1 MNARKII
8 GLIAAIMLWLP
19 NPSFAQ
25 DRLTPELLWQFKR
38 VSGPAVSPDGSR
50 FVYGIRQYDLEEN
63 RGNTDLWMM
72 SADGGSPRQIT
83 NTPGNEF
90 NYTWRPDGRAI
101 GFLSS
106 QSGSVQLWEMSPDGS
121 DVRQVSDVD
130 GGIGNFSYSPD
141 GSHVAFTRNVKLDET
156 PNEIHPDLPLAN
168 ARIIDELMFRHWDT
182 WHDYTYSHL
191 FVAEY
196 GDGGLGEPIDVMPG
210 ERYDTPLSPFGGG
223 EQIGW
228 SADGRT
234 IAYTS
239 KKVTGAAYAVSTN
252 SEIYIY
258 DLDDGSTTNLTEG
271 MMGYDTE
278 PRFSP
283 DGRYIAWLSMERDGY
298 EADRNRLFVQEL
310 AGGSPRELTVGF
322 DQDVQSPEWGAD
334 SQSIYFTSDIRGT
347 IQLYVA
353 SVVGGQGSRSQIR
366 KITEGV
372 HNYGGFGLAE
382 GSGRS
387 GGPDSTDIIT
397 SRTSMSAPADIY
409 NVDPATGT
417 ATQLTFANSD
427 VLDRITMGR
436 VEERIVRTTDHK
448 EMPTWVIYPPD
459 FDPGRQYPALLYAK
473 GGPQGAMSQSF
484 SYRWNF
490 QMMAAN
496 GYIIIAPQRRG
507 SSSLGQEWEEQISG
521 DWGGQAMQ
529 DLLSA
534 IDDLAREPYVD
545 ADRLGAVGASFG
557 GYSVFWLA
565 GNHAGRFKAFISH
578 DGLFNLESMY
588 GSTEEMFFVNFD
600 MGGPYW
606 ENADTY
612 RRFSPHLFVASWDTP
627 ILIVQG
633 GQNFRVPET
642 ESMQAFTAAQLR
654 GIPSR
659 LLYFPEENHWVSSA
673 QNGILWQRTFF
684 DWLDRYLK

>member
-1 MNARKII
+1 VNKKRII
-8 GLIAAIMLWLP
+8 SVIAGAMLWV
-19 NPSFAQ
+19 PSPSSAQ
-25 DRLTPELLWQFKR
+25 DRLTPELLWQLKR
-38 VSGPAVSPDGSR
+38 VSGPAVSPDGSQ
-50 FVYGIRQYDLEEN
+50 FVYGIRQYDIEAN
-63 RGNTDLWMM
+63 RGSTDLWIM
-72 SADGGSPRQIT
+72 SVEGGSPQQLT
-83 NTPGNEF
+83 NTPASEF
-90 NYTWRPDGRAI
+90 NYTWRPDGRRI

-106 QSGSVQLWEMSPDGS
+106 QSGSAQLWEMNPDGS
-121 DVRQVSDVD
+121 GVRQVTDID

-141 GSHVAFTRNVKLDET
+141 SGHIAFTRAVMLDET
-156 PNEIHPDLPLAN
+156 ANEIHPDLPLAN
-168 ARIIDELMFRHWDT
+168 ARIIDELMYRHWDT

-191 FVAEY
+191 FVAAY
-196 GDGGLGEPIDVMPG
+196 SDGGVGEPIDVMPG
-210 ERYDTPLSPFGGG
+210 ERHDTPLSPFGGG

-228 SADGRT
+228 SADGSK

-239 KKVTGAAYAVSTN
+239 KKMTGAAYAVSTN
-252 SEIYIY
+252 SEIYVY
-258 DLDDGSTTNLTEG
+258 DLESRSTTNLTDG

-283 DGRYIAWLSMERDGY
+283 DGRQIAWLSMERDGY

-310 AGGSPRELTVGF
+310 AGGTPRELTVGF
-322 DQDVQSPEWGAD
+322 DQDVHSPEWGAD
-334 SQSIYFTSDIRGT
+334 GQSIYFTSDVRGT
-347 IQLYVA
+347 VQFYVT
-353 SVVGGQGSRSQIR
+353 SVPGGQTSAGQIR
-366 KITEGV
+366 KITDGV
-372 HNYGGFGLAE
+372 HNYGGFGLTNSA
-382 GSGRS
+382 
-387 GGPDSTDIIT
+387 GGTGIIA

-409 NVDPATGT
+409 SVDPTTGA

-427 VLDRITMGR
+427 ILDRITMGR
-436 VEERIVRTTDHK
+436 VEERIVRTTDHE
-448 EMPTWVIYPPD
+448 EMPTWVIYPPG
-459 FDPGRQYPALLYAK
+459 FDPDRQYPTLLYAK

-490 QMMAAN
+490 QIMAAN

-507 SSSLGQEWEEQISG
+507 ASSLGQEWEEQISG

-529 DLLSA
+529 DLLNA

-578 DGLFNLESMY
+578 DGVFNLESMY

-606 ENADTY
+606 ENADSY
-612 RRFSPHLFVASWDTP
+612 RRFSPHLFVGSWDTP

-633 GQNFRVPET
+633 GQDFRVPES

-659 LLYFPEENHWVSSA
+659 LLYFPEENHWVLSA

>member
-1 MNARKII
+1 MVFCVSTQ
-8 GLIAAIMLWLP
+8 GL
-19 NPSFAQ
+19 AQ
-25 DRLTPELLWQFKR
+25 DRLTPELLWQLKR
-38 VSGPAVSPDGSR
+38 VSGPAVSPDGSS
-50 FVYGIRQYDLEEN
+50 FVYGIRQYDLEAN
-63 RGNTDLWMM
+63 RGSTDLWIM
-72 SADGGSPRQIT
+72 SVEGGSPSQLT
-83 NTPGNEF
+83 NTPGSEF
-90 NYTWRPDGRAI
+90 NYTWRPDGLRI

-106 QSGSVQLWEMSPDGS
+106 QSGSVQLWEMDPDGS
-121 DVRQVSDVD
+121 DVEQVTDID
-130 GGIGNFSYSPD
+130 GGIGNFSYAPD
-141 GSHVAFTRNVKLDET
+141 GDHIAFTRDVKLDQT

-168 ARIIDELMFRHWDT
+168 ARIIDELMYRHWDT

-191 FVAEY
+191 FIATY
-196 GDGGLGEPIDVMPG
+196 DDGSVGEPIDVMPG

-228 SADGRT
+228 SGDGRA

-239 KKVTGAAYAVSTN
+239 KKVTGAAYTVSTN

-258 DLDDGSTTNLTEG
+258 DLEDGTTTNLTGG

-310 AGGSPRELTVGF
+310 DGGSPRELTVGF
-322 DQDVQSPEWGAD
+322 DQDVHGPEWAAD
-334 SQSIYFTSDIRGT
+334 GRSIYFTSDVRGT
-347 IQLYVA
+347 VQFYVA
-353 SVVGGQGSRSQIR
+353 PVSGEIR

-382 GSGRS
+382 GS
-387 GGPDSTDIIT
+387 DSPAIIA

-409 NVDPATGT
+409 RVDEMTGE
-417 ATQLTFANSD
+417 ATQLTFANQD
-427 VLDRITMGR
+427 ILDRLTMGR
-436 VEERIVRTTDHK
+436 VEERIVRTTDHQD
-448 EMPTWVIYPPD
+448 MPAWVIYPPD
-459 FDPGRQYPALLYAK
+459 FDPTRQYPALLYAK
-473 GGPQGAMSQSF
+473 GGPQGAMSQSW
-484 SYRWNF
+484 SSRWNF
-490 QMMAAN
+490 QIMAAH

-507 SSSLGQEWEEQISG
+507 ASSLGQAWEEQISG

-529 DLLSA
+529 DLLSS

-545 ADRLGAVGASFG
+545 SNRLGAVGASFG

-565 GNHAGRFKAFISH
+565 GNHVFWLAGNHNGRFKAFISH
-578 DGLFNLESMY
+578 DGVFNLESMY

-600 MGGPYW
+600 LDGPYW
-606 ENADTY
+606 ENADSY
-612 RRFSPHLFVASWDTP
+612 RRFSPHLFVGSWDTP

-633 GQNFRVPET
+633 GQDFRVPES
-642 ESMQAFTAAQLR
+642 ESMQAFAAAQLR

-659 LLYFPEENHWVSSA
+659 LLYFPEENHWVLSA

>member
-1 MNARKII
+1 MKKII
-8 GLIAAIMLWLP
+8 SVIAAITLCVP

-25 DRLTPELLWQFKR
+25 DRLTPELLWQLKR

-50 FVYGIRQYDLEEN
+50 FVYGIREYDLEEN
-63 RGNTDLWMM
+63 RGSTDLWIMPI
-72 SADGGSPRQIT
+72 DGGSPEQLT
-83 NTPGNEF
+83 DTPASEF
-90 NYTWRPDGRAI
+90 NYTWRPDGRRI

-106 QSGSVQLWEMSPDGS
+106 QSGSAQLWEMNPDGS
-121 DVRQVSDVD
+121 GVAQVTDIS

-141 GSHVAFTRNVKLDET
+141 GGHVAFTRAVKLDET
-156 PNEIHPDLPLAN
+156 PDEIHPDLPLAN
-168 ARIIDELMFRHWDT
+168 ARIIDELMYRHWDT

-196 GDGGLGEPIDVMPG
+196 SDGRVGEPIDIMPR

-228 SADGRT
+228 SADGRA

-239 KKVTGAAYAVSTN
+239 KKVSGAAYAVSTN
-252 SEIYIY
+252 SEIYVY
-258 DLDDGSTTNLTEG
+258 DLASGSTTNLTEG

-298 EADRNRLFVQEL
+298 EADRSRLFVRDL
-310 AGGSPRELTVGF
+310 AGGNPRELTVGF
-322 DQDVQSPEWGAD
+322 DQDAHGPEWGAD
-334 SQSIYFTSDIRGT
+334 GRSIYFTSDIRGT
-347 IQLYVA
+347 VQLYVA
-353 SVVGGQGSRSQIR
+353 SVSEGQASGSTIR
-366 KITEGV
+366 KITDGV
-372 HNYGGFGLAE
+372 HNYGGFGLAD
-382 GSGRS
+382 GSAGT
-387 GGPDSTDIIT
+387 GIIA

-409 NVDPATGT
+409 SVDPTSGD
-417 ATQLTFANSD
+417 ATQLTFANTD
-427 VLDRITMGR
+427 ILDRITLGR

-448 EMPTWVIYPPD
+448 DMPAWVIYPPD
-459 FDPGRQYPALLYAK
+459 FDPSRQYPALLYAK

-490 QMMAAN
+490 QIMAAN
-496 GYIIIAPQRRG
+496 GYIVIAPQRRG

-534 IDDLAREPYVD
+534 IDELAREPYVD

-578 DGLFNLESMY
+578 DGVFNLESMY

-606 ENADTY
+606 ENADSY
-612 RRFSPHLFVASWDTP
+612 RRFSPHLFAESWDTP

-633 GQNFRVPET
+633 GQDFRVPAS
-642 ESMQAFTAAQLR
+642 ESMQAFTVAQLK

-659 LLYFPEENHWVSSA
+659 LLYFPEENHWVLSA